1 MVKDCR
7 RRKDVGGWV
16 NLLANLFFLAAV
28 SDAVPAL
35 ANQQQRPNPFR
46 PAPEQRQ
53 ESASLIVMVAS
64 FDATAAGV
72 AALLDAGADPNA
84 RTETGGT
91 ALHVAAM
98 VSSTPAVV
106 TALLNAG
113 ADPNARN
120 ELGATPLHFAARS
133 SKTPAVVSALLD
145 AGVDPDA
152 RDQYG
157 DTPWD
162 VLPEN
167 SPLRGTDAYRRLN
180 DARVQ

>member
-1 MVKDCR
+1 
-7 RRKDVGGWV
+7 
-16 NLLANLFFLAAV
+16 
-28 SDAVPAL
+28 
-35 ANQQQRPNPFR
+35 
-46 PAPEQRQ
+46 
-53 ESASLIVMVAS
+53 
-64 FDATAAGV
+64 
-72 AALLDAGADPNA
+72 
-84 RTETGGT
+84 
-91 ALHVAAM
+91 M

-145 AGVDPDA
+145 AGADPDA